1 MRKYWTPKETRVL
14 IKIYADT
21 ITADLAKQFNCTVK
35 QIYNKAKRLD
45 LSKSEHYLQNY
56 GGRITETN
64 IATQFKKGHKSW
76 NKGLKGLQM
85 GGAQTQ
91 FKAGGLPHNTK
102 PIGYRSTRDGYLV
115 EKTDKGFEFVHW
127 LLWRQHHG
135 EIPKGLFVVFKDR
148 NRLNVCIDNLELIDR
163 SENMRRNHIQNLPA
177 ELRAVIHIKKQIT
190 RKINQHGTKQN

>member
-1 MRKYWTPKETRVL
+1 MRKYWTSKETRVL
-14 IKIYADT
+14 RKIYADT

-56 GGRITETN
+56 GGRIKETN

-76 NKGLKGLQM
+76 NKGLKGLHI
-85 GGAQTQ
+85 GGVQTQ

-102 PIGYRSTRDGYLV
+102 PIGYRSTRDGYQV
-115 EKTDKGFEFVHW
+115 EKTEKGFEFLHW
-127 LLWRQHHG
+127 LLWRQHNG
-135 EIPKGLFVVFKDR
+135 EIPKGMFLVFKDR
-148 NRLNVCIDNLELIDR
+148 NRSNVTIDNLELIDR
-163 SENMRRNHIQNLPA
+163 FENMRRNHIQNLPA